1 MSTMSSSSTCSVTA
15 LAAST
20 IPVADSTSPAP
31 TDRLRQQERGHSSL
45 RDRDGAQDNNT
56 SSEIFG
62 DITGTRVTKLF
73 ISSDAYTRKLAQQQ
87 WESQRQLVLKPQQLH
102 LTLLRSLPSSAC
114 WSTTPLPKKDE
125 LKRIQMQEFAIHA
138 VGTIDVHRQLYPK
151 TRKTLQVPWSITSRA
166 SCRIRVW
173 NLQTQIPFMMR
184 SNLKASIAKNK
195 KFFCCMK
202 NGDGSISINK
212 K

>member
-31 TDRLRQQERGHSSL
+31 IDRLRQQERGHSSL

-87 WESQRQLVLKPQQLH
+87 WESQRQL
-102 LTLLRSLPSSAC
+102 RAEA
-114 WSTTPLPKKDE
+114 STTAPHTSTQFAEFRMLEYDTSAEKG
-125 LKRIQMQEFAIHA
+125 RAQENPNAG
-138 VGTIDVHRQLYPK
+138 VRNP
-151 TRKTLQVPWSITSRA
+151 R
-166 SCRIRVW
+166 CRD
-173 NLQTQIPFMMR
+173 N
-184 SNLKASIAKNK
+184 
-195 KFFCCMK
+195 
-202 NGDGSISINK
+202 
-212 K
+212 